1 MIKQA
6 NTHDLER
13 LAVLGK
19 EFFSEAGLPGVFN
32 PEFWAT
38 VWTQLMIQDAA
49 EVWYDEENIIN
60 GAIGVIYAP
69 DFLTGDLVATESFW
83 FVTKEARSV
92 IGIRLFHWIVDRS
105 QVRGAKRLIMSGVIS
120 SPAFPG
126 VSKFYRNV
134 LEMKP
139 LEMSYILTLE

>member
-19 EFFSEAGLPGVFN
+19 EFFSEAGLPGEFN
-32 PEFWAT
+32 PQFWAT

-49 EVWYDEENIIN
+49 EVWYDEEEHIR
-60 GAIGVIYAP
+60 GAIGIIYAP
-69 DFLTGDLVATESFW
+69 DFFTGDLVATESFW

-105 QVRGAKRLIMSGVIS
+105 KIRGAKRLIMSGIIS
-120 SPAFPG
+120 SPTFPG
-126 VSKFYRNV
+126 VRNFYHHT

-139 LEMSYILTLE
+139 LEMSYILMLE